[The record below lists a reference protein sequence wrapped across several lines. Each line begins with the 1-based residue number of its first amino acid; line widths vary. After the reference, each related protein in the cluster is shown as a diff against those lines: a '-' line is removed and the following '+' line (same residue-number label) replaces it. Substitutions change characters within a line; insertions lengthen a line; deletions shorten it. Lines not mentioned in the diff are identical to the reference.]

1 MSALIL
7 LLAACGTPPSLDG
20 KVVDIWGN
28 PVEGATVMMVGQ
40 GEKPL
45 TDAEGRY
52 SLTLVPGV
60 HEIKAGRKGYVQE
73 HATIEIVEGEVQP
86 GPVFQLYPRPEE
98 PGFYA
103 VASGRYVALGPVM
116 VHSVGNELR
125 SYRGLKSKGDAALS
139 AEEFREF
146 IFHTELTED
155 EILRLG
161 VQLRRLEYLADG
173 SVPGPLRDTP
183 VKVGLY
189 TDAGEVPV
197 DMVPMRSRTDYRI
210 VPREPLEHGVYAFQT
225 QQLLDPEHQDSFDAL
240 PDELRVVFPVDLR

>member
-7 LLAACGTPPSLDG
+7 LLAACGTPPSLEG

-52 SLTLVPGV
+52 KLSLIPGKQ
-60 HEIKAGRKGYVQE
+60 EIKAGRKGYVQD
-73 HATIEIVEGEVQP
+73 HAFVEIAEGQVP
-86 GPVFQLYPRPEE
+86 TGPVFELYPRPEE

-103 VASGRYVALGPVM
+103 VASGQYVHLGPVM

-125 SYRGLKSKGDAALS
+125 TYRGLKNKGDAAL
-139 AEEFREF
+139 AADDFREF

-161 VQLRRLEYLADG
+161 VQLRKLEYKADG
-173 SVPGPLRDTP
+173 EVPGPLRSTP

-189 TDAGEVPV
+189 VDVGEVPM
-197 DMVPMRSRTDYRI
+197 DLLPMKSRTDYRI
-210 VPREPLEHGVYAFQT
+210 VPKEPLEHGVYAFQT
-225 QQLLDPEHQDSFDAL
+225 QHILESHDPEGFEML